1 MICHLLH
8 HRDDMVWAEKVPVVA
23 AVPQDPQ
30 PRAFVIVRLMI
41 SRILQAWG
49 EWVIGTD
56 DDQIVQTL
64 P

>member
-1 MICHLLH
+1 
-8 HRDDMVWAEKVPVVA
+8 MVWAEKVPVVA